1 MKSKEPDATQ
11 EEYTRCISRY
21 RDIPLVEL
29 VPNVKA
35 HILSG
40 QKMTAIFVTLAPNSQ
55 VPMHHHEPEQI
66 MIVVDGAGD
75 EIIDGKL
82 YPVKEGDVIVI
93 ASNQEHGTYVS
104 AQGMRTVEVFSSVR
118 QDYMAKL
125 EAVKKGFK
133 T

>member
-1 MKSKEPDATQ
+1 MKSREANATQ
-11 EEYTRCISRY
+11 EEYNRYVSRY
-21 RDIPLVEL
+21 RSTPLVEI

-40 QKMTAIFVTLAPNSQ
+40 QSMTVAFVTMAPNSL

-75 EIIDGKL
+75 ETIDGKL

-93 ASNQEHGTYVS
+93 APNQEHGTYVS
-104 AQGMRTVEVFSSVR
+104 AQGMRTVEVFSPVR

-125 EAVKKGFK
+125 EEVKKGFK